1 MKILMAV
8 RRTSTIDV
16 IELFRRTALTA
27 SYNADLKEAI
37 EAAFGEYTNNMHQFK
52 DASLDVRN
60 LACSIAVSGLITKKL
75 NG

>member
-1 MKILMAV
+1 MAV
-8 RRTSTIDV
+8 RRILTINI
-16 IELFRRTALTA
+16 IELFHQITLTA
-27 SYNADLKEAI
+27 NYNADLKEAI

-60 LACSIAVSGLITKKL
+60 LACSIAVSGSITKKL